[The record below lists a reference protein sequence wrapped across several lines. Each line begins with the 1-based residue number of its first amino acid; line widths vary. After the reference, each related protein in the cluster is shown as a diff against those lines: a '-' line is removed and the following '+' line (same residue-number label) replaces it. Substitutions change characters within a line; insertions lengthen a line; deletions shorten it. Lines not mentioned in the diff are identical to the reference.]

1 MAGGAEAASPAAS
14 GLAVPRRPQF
24 SDHAGVGPGRPA
36 RSPASLAASRIRV
49 LPSLNS
55 ASTTLARVS
64 AGVSAGRQIDSLG
77 TRSGAV
83 AGCPHVGALPSDI
96 ETLDRLSALS
106 DERAEELV
114 ADDTI
119 HPGMDRGALATRL
132 QAEARESKERDLAAR
147 TEEANRELADRGLWR
162 KYNVIYADPPWRF
175 ETYSAKGLRKAAD
188 NYYQTMTVGV

>member
-1 MAGGAEAASPAAS
+1 MAGARKHLSDDEWAELIVRLPFGPSQA
-14 GLAVPRRPQF
+14 RRL
-24 SDHAGVGPGRPA
+24 V
-36 RSPASLAASRIRV
+36 RIGNCGWLR
-49 LPSLNS
+49 
-55 ASTTLARVS
+55 
-64 AGVSAGRQIDSLG
+64 
-77 TRSGAV
+77 
-83 AGCPHVGALPSDI
+83 PHVGALPSDI

-162 KYNVIYADPPWRF
+162 KYNVIYADPPSRF

-188 NYYQTMTVGV
+188 NYYLALTLVHQLRR